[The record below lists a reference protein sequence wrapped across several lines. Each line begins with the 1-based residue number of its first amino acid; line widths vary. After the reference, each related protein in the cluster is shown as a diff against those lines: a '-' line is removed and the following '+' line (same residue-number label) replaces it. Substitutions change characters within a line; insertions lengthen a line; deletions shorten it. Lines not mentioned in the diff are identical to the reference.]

1 MERRLIL
8 ANVQTINDLYKL
20 SPKNMRT
27 IWGSV
32 QGERF
37 WNLLGNDIEEITTK
51 TSTIGHS
58 HVLHP
63 NWRSLI

>member
-1 MERRLIL
+1 M
-8 ANVQTINDLYKL
+8 
-20 SPKNMRT
+20 
-27 IWGSV
+27 GSV

-37 WNLLGNDIEEITTK
+37 WNMLRGNDIEEITTK